1 MNNNLW
7 NDFDFEDDFIITND
21 GDYISP
27 SEIIQIDNSL
37 LELLSNDE
45 DDIF

>member
-7 NDFDFEDDFIITND
+7 NDWEDDFIITYD

-27 SEIIQIDNSL
+27 SEIIRINEYDLFNT
-37 LELLSNDE
+37 NE